1 MPIAAHPHPERRAKM
16 SLDPADASGCR
27 ESGDTKEPPAENYS
41 FTTMTFSIFVREH
54 LQGNS
59 WSLEKHP
66 RMLWLLSPPFQMSWK
81 RVMATSRLP
90 WQRIHLGSCSLR
102 FCSPITLRQYMKPIA
117 LGLFTCLSLAVGSA
131 KQGSILPTV
140 KCLEPSRVSGK
151 FYFLNKDLLAD
162 WLK

>member
-1 MPIAAHPHPERRAKM
+1 MGPDLCSVGYLTASLDYTLQMPIAAHPHPERRAKM

-66 RMLWLLSPPFQMSWK
+66 RML
-81 RVMATSRLP
+81 
-90 WQRIHLGSCSLR
+90 
-102 FCSPITLRQYMKPIA
+102 
-117 LGLFTCLSLAVGSA
+117 
-131 KQGSILPTV
+131 
-140 KCLEPSRVSGK
+140 
-151 FYFLNKDLLAD
+151 
-162 WLK
+162 